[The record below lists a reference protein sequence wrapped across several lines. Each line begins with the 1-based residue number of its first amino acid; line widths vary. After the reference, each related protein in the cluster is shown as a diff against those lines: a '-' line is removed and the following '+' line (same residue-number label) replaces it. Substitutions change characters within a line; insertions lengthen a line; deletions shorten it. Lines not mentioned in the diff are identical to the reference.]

1 MKKIIYTMFIMII
14 CFSAFCSIKKV
25 NAESQSID
33 YYTYLDSKSQK
44 YYDALE
50 KMAYEDMFFKNRFL
64 DLVKEEIVTT
74 EDIEQYVYGNNFFLD

>member
-64 DLVKEEIVTT
+64 DLVKEEIIT
-74 EDIEQYVYGNNFFLD
+74 IYILFNIFCCNNFFLD